1 MGRMMSSREFNQN
14 PSEAKRAAE
23 DGPVIVTDR
32 GQPAFVLLTYESF
45 RRLSGE
51 GSGSILEML
60 RQDDAEADFDF
71 DPPRLDDGF
80 ARPADLS

>member
-1 MGRMMSSREFNQN
+1 MGRMISSREFNQN

-32 GQPAFVLLTYESF
+32 GEPAFVLLRYDTY

-51 GSGSILEML
+51 GGSLLDLL
-60 RQDDAEADFDF
+60 RQDGDEADFDF
-71 DPPRLDDGF
+71 DPPKLQAI
-80 ARPADLS
+80 ARPVDLD